1 MAEGINTR
9 ELNKGVKEAAKE
21 LGKLEKALPEVTQGI
36 GELERG
42 AEEAGSEPCGER
54 EALHQAGGQ
63 WDGGGLQAGGRLAEG
78 AVGQS
83 D

>member
-36 GELERG
+36 GKLERG
-42 AEEAGSEPCGER
+42 AEEAGSTWR
-54 EALHQAGGQ
+54 AEAIHQAGGRR
-63 WDGGGLQAGGRLAEG
+63 GGGDLQAGGRLAEG
-78 AVGQS
+78 AAGQS

>member
-36 GELERG
+36 GKLERG
-42 AEEAGSEPCGER
+42 AEEAGSTLAESGKRFTKPE
-54 EALHQAGGQ
+54 
-63 WDGGGLQAGGRLAEG
+63 DGGEAGPPGWRTARRRRCWTI
-78 AVGQS
+78 
-83 D
+83 

>member
-36 GELERG
+36 GKLERG
-42 AEEAGSEPCGER
+42 AEEAGST
-54 EALHQAGGQ
+54 
-63 WDGGGLQAGGRLAEG
+63 LAESG
-78 AVGQS
+78 KPLPIRRTAGRRGPPGWRTARRRRCWTI
-83 D
+83 